1 MGRLSVFSHY
11 DAGTI
16 TNKTC
21 RYTDDIYDFI
31 WDPHHYS
38 EWKQVTT
45 SLTIDPENQNVY
57 QVPSIV
63 MSSTPKNATNLD
75 LWWNS
80 PDENTKYYVYLQ
92 FAEIEKLQTNQ
103 TRLLSITRNGK
114 PFQEPFP
121 LLYLATSTVSMT
133 EALTGAAL
141 HNSSISHDGNSTL
154 PPILNAFEIYTVIE
168 FLQEETNQQ
177 DVDFIQNI
185 KNTYGVK
192 RNWQG
197 DPCAPQEYLW
207 EGLHCSY
214 NGYEPPR
221 IISFNL
227 SSTGLTGEIPPSFSN
242 LTMLQTLKLEK
253 NNLTG
258 PVPVGLIQKSNDGSL
273 TLSLCENQNLN
284 VLLHCEKEKKKDSIL
299 VPVATSVVGI
309 LILLT
314 IVAAVIWWRFKNKE
328 TMCPQQM
335 LQLIYHPSFS
345 TGQWSHRNVNLHT
358 LRGGFG
364 SVYHGY
370 IGDTQVAVKMLSQ
383 SSVQGYQEFHSE
395 VNLLMRVHHR
405 NLTSLVGYCTDGT
418 NTGLIYE
425 YMFNGNLHEHLSDK
439 LIAEKETTLKRNF
452 NNTLNN
458 LKVHVKAYREINT
471 RPHDNRSNILS
482 WADRLR
488 IAIDAA
494 HENLHVGLEYLHY
507 GCKPPIIHR
516 DVKSTNILLNENFQ
530 AKLAD
535 FGLSRSFPAED
546 GTRVWTCVAGT
557 PGCLFAFLLYPSS
570 FVCYT
575 KEPAG

>member
-328 TMCPQQM
+328 TMDV
-335 LQLIYHPSFS
+335 
-345 TGQWSHRNVNLHT
+345 G
-358 LRGGFG
+358 RGGFG

>member
-1 MGRLSVFSHY
+1 MGCLSVFSHY
-11 DAGTI
+11 DA
-16 TNKTC
+16 
-21 RYTDDIYDFI
+21 DDIYDFI

-121 LLYLATSTVSMT
+121 LLYLSTSTVSMT

-141 HNSSISHDGNSTL
+141 HNASISHDGNSTL

-328 TMCPQQM
+328 TMDV
-335 LQLIYHPSFS
+335 
-345 TGQWSHRNVNLHT
+345 G
-358 LRGGFG
+358 RGGFG

>member
-1 MGRLSVFSHY
+1 MGCLSVFSHY
-11 DAGTI
+11 DA
-16 TNKTC
+16 
-21 RYTDDIYDFI
+21 DDIYDFI

-121 LLYLATSTVSMT
+121 LLYLSTSTVSMT

-141 HNSSISHDGNSTL
+141 HNASISHDGNSTL

>member
-328 TMCPQQM
+328 TMM